1 MMKKL
6 KIGLVFD
13 DSLDKNDGV
22 QQYVKVLGRWL
33 IDRGHDVK
41 FLVGQTD
48 NAGELQS
55 RVYSLSKN
63 MQIRGN
69 KNKMFLPI
77 VSSRKDIIK
86 ALKKENFDILHIMMP
101 FNPLM
106 GSRVIKYSKE
116 TPKIGTFHMVGGTR
130 FINIGAYILSI
141 VQRHSLNSIDKFLS
155 VSKAAQE
162 FEKQYFNIDSTISAN
177 MVEISSYAQGRRLNK
192 LRGKTGT
199 IVFLGRLVER
209 KGARHLLEALSIL
222 QNNKKLDGVIVHIC
236 GDGDLRPD
244 LERYVKR
251 NNLEDKVIFHGFI
264 SNSEKRDY
272 LASADISIFP
282 STSGEAF
289 GIVLIEAM
297 ATNRCVVIGG
307 NNSGY
312 STVLG
317 DRPELLFDPFD
328 HKHLA
333 NKIDYFLNNKSQA
346 KKAIAWQTQTVKRYD
361 VDKIGREIEVYYL
374 ETITNKFN
382 GKKGG

>member
-282 STSGEAF
+282 SNHT
-289 GIVLIEAM
+289 IRYI
-297 ATNRCVVIGG
+297 N
-307 NNSGY
+307 
-312 STVLG
+312 
-317 DRPELLFDPFD
+317 LLFIISYNLSSLSNNTKFTSLCV
-328 HKHLA
+328 LA
-333 NKIDYFLNNKSQA
+333 C
-346 KKAIAWQTQTVKRYD
+346 
-361 VDKIGREIEVYYL
+361 
-374 ETITNKFN
+374 
-382 GKKGG
+382 